1 MNGLNGNDYITSEN
15 MDAIKEYLVNNFED
29 VSVEFEEKNNDIIM
43 TLNDSKYKLNPNV
56 KIGEL
61 ISSFDQMFKKNS
73 DAESAVD
80 NNTYYRRNRRSRKTV
95 KDYRIDVN
103 EKLYNSLCVELD
115 NISNDVS
122 QATGLYDPSM
132 LSGKLSRFYSR

>member
-15 MDAIKEYLVNNFED
+15 MDAVKEYLLNNFED
-29 VSVEFEEKNNDIIM
+29 VSVEFVEKNNDIIM

-103 EKLYNSLCVELD
+103 EKLYRIYKTFYID
-115 NISNDVS
+115 NFSIKITLINGRSTKLIS
-122 QATGLYDPSM
+122 
-132 LSGKLSRFYSR
+132 KLVKIKLK